1 MGIKDYIRDA
11 QIFSGYPVK
20 SAAGNTPSGTG
31 QKDQWFSE
39 RTSRFLEEKLQYAT
53 DFFEAEAHGLDPKNP
68 QKRDW
73 VRIRVV
79 RLLDNSAVGTNF
91 NDSWRT
97 VIFER
102 SDITYIPQGAKLW
115 FWNSCWLVYNP
126 NNIGTPRATAII
138 RRCDAVWNS
147 LDEYGN
153 VISEPFVLNKQPTK
167 ANMNRYQELGVL
179 AENYIDCVMACTPH
193 TRTLKENDRMILGSA
208 AYAVRG
214 LNDFTREFTD
224 DPDSVRLL
232 FFSIARQEPTEHDDM
247 ERQIAGGRSMT
258 FEIELATPKKVMVGD
273 EVATNAVFRR
283 SGSIFDGPTSY
294 VWEATGSAAV
304 DDNGKITGVSE
315 GGATIICR
323 LAQNPAVE
331 AVAVIEVTGEREA
344 SLAICG
350 PDIIRQF
357 GTETFSVEGI
367 NDAEPEI
374 YVEGP
379 ELGCY
384 TAAVDGRIL
393 TVTCEYPSNTPME
406 IKAICN
412 NLTATKNV
420 RLIGR

>member
-247 ERQIAGGRSMT
+247 ERQVAGGRAADFKIDLT
-258 FEIELATPKKVMVGD
+258 VPKRIAVGD
-273 EVATNAVFRR
+273 EIATNAVFRR
-283 SGSIFDGPTSY
+283 SGTIFNGPASY
-294 VWEATGSAAV
+294 VWESVGAATV
-304 DDNGKITGVSE
+304 DENGRITGVYD
-315 GGATIICR
+315 GAATITCR
-323 LAQNPAVE
+323 LAQNPR
-331 AVAVIEVTGEREA
+331 IEETVSIVVTAEHEE
-344 SLAICG
+344 SLTICG
-350 PDIIRQF
+350 PDCIRQF
-357 GTETFSVEGI
+357 CEETFCVEGI
-367 NDAEPEI
+367 CNAEPKI

-384 TAAVDGRIL
+384 TATVDGRNL
-393 TVTCEYPSNTPME
+393 MVTCEYPSDIDLE
-406 IKAICN
+406 IKVICN
-412 NLTATKNV
+412 ELTATKLV